1 MAPHLSLRSITFKM
15 ANFESLKTLSDSK
28 KGRTKFYKIGT
39 LNYFNALNNQK
50 KCKMR
55 IYWGNVYIHIYRCLT
70 YDGNWSSEY
79 APHCK
84 VEIIPIKLLPGV
96 QEQKGEVVI

>member
-1 MAPHLSLRSITFKM
+1 
-15 ANFESLKTLSDSK
+15 
-28 KGRTKFYKIGT
+28 
-39 LNYFNALNNQK
+39 
-50 KCKMR
+50 MR